1 MSYNRHSFHLHS
13 PRTYSLNCRGKLL
26 QLRQPVVM
34 GILNVSPESFYDG
47 GKFIEENSILEK
59 ARDLVTNGAQIIDIG
74 GASSRPGATIIPF
87 EEERQRLIPAIKLV
101 SAHFPSVFISADTW
115 RARLADEAIHAG
127 AHIINDISGGELDKE
142 MFNTVARLK
151 VPYILMHMKGIPE
164 NMQNDPVYPD
174 VMEELL
180 LYFQK
185 KIYDLRQAGVQDII
199 ADPGF
204 GFGKS
209 VADNYRILAHI
220 ELLHQ
225 LDCPVLAGF
234 SRKSMI
240 NKVLGT
246 SPETALNGTSVLNT
260 IALMNGVQILRV
272 HDAKEALECIKI
284 VEAFQA
290 QQS

>member
-1 MSYNRHSFHLHS
+1 
-13 PRTYSLNCRGKLL
+13 
-26 QLRQPVVM
+26 
-34 GILNVSPESFYDG
+34 
-47 GKFIEENSILEK
+47 
-59 ARDLVTNGAQIIDIG
+59 
-74 GASSRPGATIIPF
+74 
-87 EEERQRLIPAIKLV
+87 
-101 SAHFPSVFISADTW
+101 
-115 RARLADEAIHAG
+115 
-127 AHIINDISGGELDKE
+127 
-142 MFNTVARLK
+142 
-151 VPYILMHMKGIPE
+151 MHMKGIPE

-180 LYFQK
+180 FYFQK
-185 KIYDLRQAGVQDII
+185 KIYALRQAGVQDII

>member
-1 MSYNRHSFHLHS
+1 MSYNHHSFNLHS
-13 PRTYSLNCRGKLL
+13 PPTYSLNCRGNLL
-26 QLRQPVVM
+26 PLHPPVVM
-34 GILNVSPESFYDG
+34 GILNVSPDSFYDG

-59 ARDLVTNGAQIIDIG
+59 ASELVSNGAQIIDIG
-74 GASSRPGATIIPF
+74 GASSRPGATILPF

-101 SAHFPSVFISADTW
+101 SSHFPSVFISADTW
-115 RARLADEAIHAG
+115 RAKLAEEAIQQG

-151 VPYILMHMKGIPE
+151 VPYILMHMKGVPE
-164 NMQNDPVYPD
+164 NMQNAPVYSD
-174 VMEELL
+174 VIEELL

-185 KIYDLRQAGVQDII
+185 KIYSLRLAGVKDII
-199 ADPGF
+199 VDPGF

-246 SPETALNGTSVLNT
+246 SPANALNGTSVLNT
-260 IALMNGVQILRV
+260 LALMKGVQLLRV
-272 HDAKEALECIKI
+272 HDAKEAMECIKI
-284 VEAFQA
+284 AEAFRA
-290 QQS
+290 QQT